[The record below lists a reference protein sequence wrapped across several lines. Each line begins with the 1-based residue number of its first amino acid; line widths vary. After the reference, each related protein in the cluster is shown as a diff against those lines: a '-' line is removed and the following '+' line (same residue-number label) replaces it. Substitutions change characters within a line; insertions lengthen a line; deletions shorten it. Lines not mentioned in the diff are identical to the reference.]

1 MKLQLPRAVLRLR
14 HPLSFPRDA
23 RGAGSLGG
31 SQSSPFQTLLWNTHP
46 PTQPAPSTVQSQHS
60 RARALRGKNIEVIS
74 STAVLETTLW
84 DGSGERR
91 ALDVP
96 GSNGTP
102 MPRGYHH
109 TAQTITTAEAP
120 GGGTRHRP
128 PRSRGYVERLRLPPP
143 PPRLGT
149 HSPAAPRPGAGP
161 SPAHKGSGARRR
173 GRNGTALPVRCR
185 RWAPPARDPA
195 GSAAPRC
202 ACSPS
207 VQF

>member
-1 MKLQLPRAVLRLR
+1 MKLQPPRAVLRLR

-31 SQSSPFQTLLWNTHP
+31 SQSSPFQTLLWDTHP

-102 MPRGYHH
+102 IPRGYHH

-120 GGGTRHRP
+120 GGGTRRRP

-143 PPRLGT
+143 PPPPR
-149 HSPAAPRPGAGP
+149 HAQPRRAAPRGRAEPGA
-161 SPAHKGSGARRR
+161 
-173 GRNGTALPVRCR
+173 
-185 RWAPPARDPA
+185 
-195 GSAAPRC
+195 
-202 ACSPS
+202 
-207 VQF
+207 